1 MKKIFIII
9 LICFSLKGFTQQDN
23 INPKAIKQYDK
34 AVTQIQE
41 GDYANA
47 IIFLQNAIALDENY
61 VAAFLSLAGV
71 YGEQKQYQLSIDNY
85 RKAFAKDSINTK
97 FYLLPYSINLAGMG
111 LFDEAFTAVEIFLQ
125 IPGLSDRSLKSGN
138 YRKRCYAFA
147 VDYKIKHPNTYTFNP
162 INLGDSVN
170 TSKSEYYPSLAIA
183 DSLLIFTRRGQ
194 GYAEDFYK
202 SIAQNN
208 KYSKAEFIEGSLNAE
223 AAKGAVTVSSDGDYL
238 VFAADFGRKG
248 FGNFDLYIS
257 YSTPDGWS
265 EPENLGYAINS
276 EYWESAP
283 SLSPDNKTLYFC
295 SDRAGGYGGKDL
307 YKCERLPN
315 GRWGKA
321 INMGGVINSNGD
333 DLYPYI
339 HPDNQ
344 TLYFASNGHLG
355 YGNTDLFICRKDVF
369 GDWQKPENLGYP
381 INTINDEGS
390 IAISSDGGTAYYAS
404 DRSDSYGGLD
414 IYRFEMPEAYR
425 PFKTIF
431 VRGRVTDAKT
441 GKGVPCSL
449 ELTDNTNAT
458 SLLKIQVDEL
468 GKYFIPLPVGKDFT
482 FTVNR
487 KGYLYYSKSLDFS
500 QYKPDSTYVKDIA
513 LTPIELKANFVFNN
527 VQFETN
533 SFKLL
538 DISKIELDKLV
549 QVLNENPS
557 IKIIIKGHTDSIGK
571 ANDNLLLST
580 NRAKAVVDYCISKG
594 IDAAR
599 LSFKGF
605 GSSVPLATN
614 KTEQGRAKNR
624 RTEFE
629 IVGL

>member
-1 MKKIFIII
+1 MA
-9 LICFSLKGFTQQDN
+9 QQEN

-34 AVTQIQE
+34 AITLIQD
-41 GDYANA
+41 GDYKNA
-47 IIFLQNAIALDENY
+47 ILALQNAIQLDENY
-61 VAAFLSLAGV
+61 IAAYLSLAGV
-71 YGEQKQYQLSIDNY
+71 YGEQKQYQSSIDNY
-85 RKAFAKDSINTK
+85 KKAFEKDSVNTK
-97 FYLLPYSINLAGMG
+97 IYLLPYSINLAGLG
-111 LFDEAFTAVEIFLQ
+111 LFEEAFTAIETFLK
-125 IPGLSDRSLKSGN
+125 IPGLSDRSIKSGS
-138 YRKRCYAFA
+138 YRRRCYAFA
-147 VDYKIKHPNTYTFNP
+147 LEYKKLHPNTYAFNP

-170 TSKSEYYPSLAIA
+170 TTKSEYYPSLAIA

-202 SIAQNN
+202 SIVQKNN
-208 KYSKAEFIEGSLNAE
+208 YTKAEFIEGSLNAE
-223 AAKGAVTVSSDGDYL
+223 VAKGAVTVSSDGEYL
-238 VFAADFGRKG
+238 IFAADFGRKG

-265 EPENLGYAINS
+265 EPENLGYTINT

-295 SDRAGGYGGKDL
+295 SDRAGGLGGKDL

-321 INMGGVINSNGD
+321 VNIGAVINSIGD

-355 YGNTDLFICRKDVF
+355 YGNTDLFICRKDIF
-369 GDWQKPENLGYP
+369 GLWQKPENLGFP

-390 IAISSDGGTAYYAS
+390 IAISSDGTTAYYAS

-414 IYRFEMPEAYR
+414 IYRFEMPEEYR

-431 VRGRVTDAKT
+431 VRGTITDAKT

-449 ELTDNTNAT
+449 ELVDNSNAT

-468 GKYFIPLPVGKDFT
+468 GKYFVPLPVGKDFT
-482 FTVNR
+482 FTINR
-487 KGYLYYSKSLDFS
+487 KGYFYYSKSLEFS
-500 QYKPDSTYVKDIA
+500 KYKPDSTYIKDIA
-513 LTPIELKANFVFNN
+513 LTPIELKTNFIFNN
-527 VQFETN
+527 VQFATN
-533 SFKLL
+533 SFELL

-549 QVLNENPS
+549 QVLNENPTL
-557 IKIIIKGHTDSIGK
+557 KILIKGHTDSIGK
-571 ANDNLLLST
+571 ANDNLLLSA
-580 NRAKAVVDYCISKG
+580 NRAKAVVDYCIAKG
-594 IDAAR
+594 IESNR
-599 LSFKGF
+599 LSYKGF
-605 GSSVPLATN
+605 GSTQPIASN
-614 KTEQGRAKNR
+614 KIEQGRAKNR

-629 IVGL
+629 VVAM